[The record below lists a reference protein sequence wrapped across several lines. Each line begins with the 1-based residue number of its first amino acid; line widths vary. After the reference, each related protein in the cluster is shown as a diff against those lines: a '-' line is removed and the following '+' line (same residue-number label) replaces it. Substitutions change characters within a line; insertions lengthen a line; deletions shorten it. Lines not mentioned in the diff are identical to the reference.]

1 MAKQIPEMS
10 DAELHEANKTLSA
23 VITLMWF
30 LGGLAVL
37 FLVYRTYTYGFSDSV
52 PAVAAVVVL
61 LGGSMPSLTRRAA
74 VRAELGK
81 RAGR

>member
-10 DAELHEANKTLSA
+10 VAELKEAHKTLSA

-37 FLVYRTYTYGFSDSV
+37 FLVYRTYTYGFEDSV
-52 PAVAAVVVL
+52 PAVAAVVVI

-74 VRAELGK
+74 IRAELGK
-81 RAGR
+81 RATS

>member
-10 DAELHEANKTLSA
+10 EAELQEAHKTLSA

-37 FLVYRTYTYGFSDSV
+37 FLVHRTYTYGFEESLT
-52 PAVAAVVVL
+52 AVAAVVVI
-61 LGGSMPSLTRRAA
+61 LGGSIPSLTRRAA
-74 VRAELGK
+74 IRAELGK
-81 RAGR
+81 RATS